1 MHDWSLRVIYPF
13 FPRECLIFH
22 AHDLYLAFWVAIPRP
37 TSFYDYY
44 ALTLHVSWLLS
55 LDLVIVYCFET
66 FVVLSSYSL
75 WIPYLRPFRKPLYPF
90 VSALFREPMHSLSRF
105 YVLFRGPVLTLLPP
119 SFGTVSSSGDQ
130 YQPYFHP
137 ASGGS
142 VLTLFHPL
150 PEAFIYISAL
160 FWGIFLPSSG
170 GFQWPYFRSLPGA
183 CTKVISSHFWGSY

>member
-13 FPRECLIFH
+13 FPRESLICH

-44 ALTLHVSWLLS
+44 ALTLHYLDCCLLTSSLFTVSRPS
-55 LDLVIVYCFET
+55 LCSLPTAFEFHT
-66 FVVLSSYSL
+66 YAL
-75 WIPYLRPFRKPLYPF
+75 FRKPLYPF
-90 VSALFREPMHSLSRF
+90 VLALFREPMHSLSRF

-142 VLTLFHPL
+142 VLTLFHTL

-170 GFQWPYFRSLPGA
+170 GFQ
-183 CTKVISSHFWGSY
+183 